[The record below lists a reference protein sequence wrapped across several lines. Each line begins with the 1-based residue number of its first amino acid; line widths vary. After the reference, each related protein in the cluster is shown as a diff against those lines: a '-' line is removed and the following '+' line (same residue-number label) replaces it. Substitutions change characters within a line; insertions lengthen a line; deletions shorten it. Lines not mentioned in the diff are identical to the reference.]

1 MTTQALAVSLRVMC
15 MAVPA
20 IFLAGLPLAIFLARA
35 KTPLRHAVEV
45 LVLLPMLLPPTVV
58 GYYLLFVLGR
68 DSLLARWTHLRLLF
82 TPAGA
87 AVAAAVVGL
96 PLMVLSSTAAIQSID
111 RRLER
116 AARTLGA
123 GELRILREITL
134 PLARN
139 GIIAGMLLGAVRAF
153 GEFGATLMVAGS
165 IPGKTRTL
173 SIALYDAVQLGDARA
188 AAGIVALLTAVTATA
203 IVALRL
209 LRYGGGL
216 R

>member
-1 MTTQALAVSLRVMC
+1 MIEALAVSLKVMC

-20 IFLAGLPLAIFLARA
+20 ILVLGLPLAIFLART
-35 KTPLRHAVEV
+35 KSPLRHTIEI

-68 DSLLARWTHLRLLF
+68 DSLLARWLHLHLLF
-82 TPAGA
+82 TPGGA
-87 AVAAAVVGL
+87 AIAATVVGL
-96 PLMVLSSTAAIQSID
+96 PLMVLSSKAAISSID
-111 RRLER
+111 RRLE
-116 AARTLGA
+116 AVARTLGA
-123 GELRILREITL
+123 SELRILRDITL

-139 GIIAGMLLGAVRAF
+139 GIIAGMLLGSVRAF

-165 IPGKTRTL
+165 IPGRTRTL

-188 AAGIVALLTAVTATA
+188 AAGIVGILTAVTVA
-203 IVALRL
+203 IVIALRL
-209 LRYGGGL
+209 LQPTGGV

>member
-1 MTTQALAVSLRVMC
+1 MSDAIIISLRVMS

-20 IFLAGLPLAIFLARA
+20 ILALGLPLALYLARA
-35 KTPLRHAVEV
+35 RGPLRHLVEI

-68 DSLLARWTHLRLLF
+68 DSLLARWTGVRLLF

-87 AVAAAVVGL
+87 AVAATVVGL
-96 PLMVLSSTAAIQSID
+96 PLMVLSSKAAILSID
-111 RRLER
+111 RRLE
-116 AARTLGA
+116 AVARTLGA
-123 GELRILREITL
+123 GEFRILRDITL

-139 GIIAGMLLGAVRAF
+139 GIIAGMLLGSVRAF

-165 IPGKTRTL
+165 IPGRTRTL
-173 SIALYDAVQLGDARA
+173 SIALYDAVQLDDSRA
-188 AAGIVALLTAVTATA
+188 AACIVGLLTGVTVA
-203 IVALRL
+203 IILALRL
-209 LRYGGGL
+209 FQRGGGD